1 VILKARTIAV
11 FFAAFVLPT
20 VASAADTSVFHDNIT
35 IARADFNRVDGCI
48 VTFAEVLIVDE
59 KDSSPPGKPTKGV
72 HVEIGIA
79 EFDQCTQQDVSLA
92 FGGAALSTDEFH
104 IDKKLASASVTK
116 TVEMTD
122 EATGATFE
130 VAVDVSWT
138 ATSPATNTRLRFHD
152 VSQDGVSNA
161 LEKATGRD
169 ASVSGSVLV
178 GTTDLLE
185 GATIDLA
192 DIFTRAEH
200 GVRVDRSTAVP

>member
-1 VILKARTIAV
+1 VGSKARTIAV
-11 FFAAFVLPT
+11 VLAAFVLPT
-20 VASAADTSVFHDNIT
+20 AAWAVDTSVFHDNIT
-35 IARADFNRVDGCI
+35 IARADFSRVDGCI
-48 VTFAEVLIVDE
+48 VTSAEVLIVDE
-59 KDSSPPGKPTKGV
+59 KDSSPPGKPTKGG
-72 HVEIGIA
+72 HVEVGIA

-92 FGGAALSTDEFH
+92 FGGAALSDDEFD

-130 VAVDVSWT
+130 V
-138 ATSPATNTRLRFHD
+138 
-152 VSQDGVSNA
+152 SNS

-169 ASVSGSVLV
+169 ARVSGSVVV

-192 DIFTRAEH
+192 DMFTRAEL
-200 GVRVDRSTAVP
+200 GVRVDRSAGVP

>member
-1 VILKARTIAV
+1 
-11 FFAAFVLPT
+11 
-20 VASAADTSVFHDNIT
+20 
-35 IARADFNRVDGCI
+35 
-48 VTFAEVLIVDE
+48 
-59 KDSSPPGKPTKGV
+59 
-72 HVEIGIA
+72 
-79 EFDQCTQQDVSLA
+79 
-92 FGGAALSTDEFH
+92 FGGAALSKDEFH

-130 VAVDVSWT
+130 VSVDVSWT

-152 VSQDGVSNA
+152 VSQDSVSNA

-200 GVRVDRSTAVP
+200 GVRVDRSTAVPYHRCHGDHHDGSAVSHGRADRGVSPGRLRGRAQSHS